1 MKKYIALS
9 LVLLFV
15 FACSDG
21 DELGDV
27 TMSKDF
33 ISVSQGLEL
42 SGDGGS
48 EELEIKA
55 TCSWTISKNADWLT
69 ISTQSGEKNG
79 KVTLTAGKNTTGA
92 VRTATLTVKGG
103 TNLTRTVTIT
113 QGKASAQL
121 PGSGDNVPP
130 ETD

>member
-42 SGDGGS
+42 NGDGGS
-48 EELEIKA
+48 GELEIKA
-55 TCSWTISKNADWLT
+55 TCSWTISK
-69 ISTQSGEKNG
+69 
-79 KVTLTAGKNTTGA
+79 VTLTADRNATGA